1 MMAVDI
7 DAHKIWFGLK
17 GAWGIGADPASGL
30 SPDYDNLY
38 GAIHIMASGMG
49 FSPTNLI
56 DKVTIYADPSSW
68 LYSPPAGFSGMYI
81 STTPILPGGS
91 GIHSS
96 LLDRGAGMFL
106 GAWQI
111 DDYLTFPANTHSP
124 VNGAATDADAVPAY
138 RVYEDET
145 GTPLL
150 TGTMA
155 KLDDANTTGF
165 YSARI
170 QLTAAAGFEEGKSYT
185 IYISAA
191 VGGVTGTISHS
202 FQIEA
207 AAIDIAVPPVKPW
220 TAWPWPHA

>member
-1 MMAVDI
+1 
-7 DAHKIWFGLK
+7 
-17 GAWGIGADPASGL
+17 
-30 SPDYDNLY
+30 
-38 GAIHIMASGMG
+38 
-49 FSPTNLI
+49 
-56 DKVTIYADPSSW
+56 
-68 LYSPPAGFSGMYI
+68 
-81 STTPILPGGS
+81 
-91 GIHSS
+91 
-96 LLDRGAGMFL
+96 MFL

-150 TGTMA
+150 TGNMA

-207 AAIDIAVPPVKPW
+207 AAIDITIPPVKPW